1 MPLLCG
7 RDEVVEVETVLWQ
20 SYEVYCVVFDYYASL
35 GGNMHALGLN
45 VWTQFLTDFNLVQKR
60 SKFCK
65 QSDMDRLFLAVDTA
79 STRLEKKQAAL
90 GGLAQMAA
98 FDDAQKALNRTEF
111 LFALILLSI
120 NRYVLP
126 GKIVDVS
133 EALQRLLDVDIQS
146 RVGPSLLA
154 PSNHFRRSHCYTE
167 GVSEELLEKERELR
181 LLFTVVSGGGRGREA
196 ELLSLK
202 EWKDMLRA
210 LNLIQAD
217 LTDRDATLC
226 FVWSRMVVIDPRT
239 RLGHLK
245 ESHLPFEGFLEAICR
260 LAILKGLP
268 TDREIEASEWYSDE
282 SPIDA
287 AEYFERFSNDSPDE
301 YQAFIEEHATPW
313 GGTPQQPT
321 HRCVAH
327 LVSIIIRTIKVI
339 SAGNPETP
347 LSQHDVEKWAKKAK
361 LCSS

>member
-1 MPLLCG
+1 M
-7 RDEVVEVETVLWQ
+7 VEVETVLWQ
-20 SYEVYCVVFDYYASL
+20 SYEVNCVIFDYYASL

-45 VWTQFLTDFNLVQKR
+45 VWTQFLTDFNIVQKR

-111 LFALILLSI
+111 LFALILVSI
-120 NRYVLP
+120 NRYVLS
-126 GKIVDVS
+126 GKIADVS

-167 GVSEELLEKERELR
+167 AVSSELLNSERELR
-181 LLFTVVSGGGRGREA
+181 LLFAIVSGGGRGKEA

-239 RLGHLK
+239 RMGHLK

-268 TDREIEASEWYSDE
+268 TDHDIKAGKCS
-282 SPIDA
+282 DA
-287 AEYFERFSNDSPDE
+287 AEYLEKLWTDSPDE
-301 YQAFIEEHATPW
+301 YQLFIEERATPW

-321 HRCVAH
+321 DRCVAH
-327 LVSIIIRTIKVI
+327 LIKLLVHTIKAI
-339 SAGNPETP
+339 SAGNPETS

-361 LCSS
+361 LSRRSSRE